1 MKNILTVT
9 SAVALLAL
17 GTPALAQQQ
26 NAQPA
31 GGNQNSAAGTDV
43 QVQQPAPE
51 VTVQQ
56 PAPEVTVERPAP
68 EVTVQQPE
76 PNVTVQQAEP
86 NVNVEQAEPNVTVE
100 RAGEPNV
107 DVVRPGQQN
116 APEQQGSQEAVQDTG
131 QEAGR
136 AGGDGEGVQTPTA
149 GMAPTGPAAEPRLMG
164 DQVSG
169 MIGTNA
175 VTAND
180 ENVGEIENLL
190 IGADG
195 QVEAAIIEWGGFL
208 GIGSR
213 TAAVPWSELRLNEAG
228 DRVVID
234 MTRDEMEALPAY
246 DGDPASVAGIDAD
259 ATPVR

>member
-9 SAVALLAL
+9 SAVALLAF

-31 GGNQNSAAGTDV
+31 GGGQNSTAGTDV
-43 QVQQPAPE
+43 QVQQAAPE

-56 PAPEVTVERPAP
+56 PAPEVTVQRPAP

-100 RAGEPNV
+100 RSGEPNV
-107 DVVRPGQQN
+107 NVVRPDQQN
-116 APEQQGSQEAVQDTG
+116 APEAQGQEGSQEAGDTG
-131 QEAGR
+131 GERARDAG
-136 AGGDGEGVQTPTA
+136 AGTPTA
-149 GMAPTGPAAEPRLMG
+149 GMTPTTPMDTPRLMG

-180 ENVGEIENLL
+180 EEVGEIENLL
-190 IGADG
+190 IGSEG
-195 QVEAAIIEWGGFL
+195 QVEAAIVEWGGFL
-208 GIGSR
+208 GIGSK
-213 TAAVPWSELRLNEAG
+213 TAAVPWNALQLNEAS

-234 MTRDEMEALPAY
+234 MTREEMEALPAY
-246 DGDPASVAGIDAD
+246 NGDPASVAGIDAE
-259 ATPVR
+259 AKPVQ

>member
-31 GGNQNSAAGTDV
+31 GGDQNPAAGTDV

-56 PAPEVTVERPAP
+56 PAPDVTVR
-68 EVTVQQPE
+68 QPE

-107 DVVRPGQQN
+107 NVVRPDQQD
-116 APEQQGSQEAVQDTG
+116 APEARDAD
-131 QEAGR
+131 AG
-136 AGGDGEGVQTPTA
+136 TPTA
-149 GMAPTGPAAEPRLMG
+149 GIAPTAPMADPRLMG

-175 VTAND
+175 VTANN
-180 ENVGEIENLL
+180 EEVGEIENLL
-190 IGADG
+190 IGSEG

-208 GIGSR
+208 GIGSK
-213 TAAVPWSELRLNEAG
+213 TAAVPWNELRLNEAG

-234 MTRDEMEALPAY
+234 MTREEIEELPAY
-246 DGDPASVAGIDAD
+246 NGDPASVAGIDAE
-259 ATPVR
+259 AKPVQ